1 MERNPMKK
9 ALFIYNPMSGDRTI
23 PTKLDYI
30 LERFQEKNIALMP
43 YRLHS
48 VKDKNL
54 TNIFQE
60 EAFDQLII
68 SGGDGTLNSIVN
80 KMLKNKVNVP
90 VGIIP
95 SGTCND
101 FARCLNIPN
110 YLNDCLDV
118 ILEGNMVEVDVGLIN
133 NSKYFLSTC
142 AGGLFVNV
150 SFSTHNELK
159 KNFGPFAYYLKAL
172 NEVTNIKSFN
182 LRIETENDVVEEES
196 LLFLILNGKHAAGF
210 SNIIKEADYS
220 DGLMDIVL
228 IKSCSHIDLAT
239 LFFKV
244 LSNDS
249 LNDKHVYKLTA
260 KSCTITSNSD
270 VGISVDGEKAQGLPL
285 KVEFINKG
293 LKVFTKA

>member
-1 MERNPMKK
+1 MKR
-9 ALFIYNPMSGDRTI
+9 ALFVYNPMSGDHII
-23 PTKLDYI
+23 PTKLDSI
-30 LERFQEKNIALMP
+30 IEKFQDKNIIVQP
-43 YRLHS
+43 FRLHS

-54 TNIFQE
+54 TTLLE
-60 EAFDQLII
+60 KDKFDEVII
-68 SGGDGTLNSIVN
+68 SGGDGTVN
-80 KMLKNKVNVP
+80 TVVNRLLKNNINVP

-110 YLNDCLDV
+110 SVDECLEIILNGNTLD
-118 ILEGNMVEVDVGLIN
+118 VDVGLIN
-133 NSKYFLSTC
+133 NNRYFLSTC

-182 LRIETENDVVEEES
+182 LRIETENEIVEEES

-210 SNIIKEADYS
+210 SNIITEADIT

-228 IKSCSHIDLAT
+228 IKNCSHIDLAT

-244 LSNDS
+244 LSNDT
-249 LNDKHVYKLTA
+249 LNDKHVCKLTA
-260 KSCTITSNSD
+260 KSCVIKSGSE
-270 VGISVDGEKAQGLPL
+270 VGISIDGEKGPGLPL
-285 KVEFINKG
+285 KVSFINKG
-293 LKVFTKA
+293 LKVFVKKSELD